1 MNITFTKYYNESEHR
16 LYMTGILSYH
26 EEDSYIAIVT
36 RYDMAVGIA
45 FILNPTSPTPVLR
58 WGSNA
63 VFHDDCSTYDCH
75 WATIGVVI
83 DDFQSF
89 KTFLPTS
96 FDESC
101 HGLNLPSTSPYGIFI
116 NEKEPRSVISQ
127 LKQSPKYH
135 ARFERFVR
143 EMLRQHQWLD
153 CTMSGHI
160 QCPQIQIGGDD
171 QP

>member
-63 VFHDDCSTYDCH
+63 VFSDDISTYDCY
-75 WATIGVVI
+75 WSTIGVTI
-83 DDFQSF
+83 DDFKTF
-89 KTFLPTS
+89 KSFLPTS

-101 HGLNLPSTSPYGIFI
+101 CGIHLPITFPHGSFV
-116 NEKEPRSVISQ
+116 NEKDNRSVPSQ
-127 LKQSPKYH
+127 LKLAPKYIS
-135 ARFERFVR
+135 RFEHFAR
-143 EMLRQHQWLD
+143 EMLRQYQWLD
-153 CTMSGHI
+153 CSMSGHI

-171 QP
+171 QQ